1 MNEFEELKKA
11 KQLLKEVIEYDIE
24 PNGMIITDKIQE
36 FLNHNGSAGNCTEC
50 KQRTFEEM
58 IDKELESARSVNVD
72 QRVMLNFAD
81 VKIEIARMI
90 DEYERKRISS
100 NDRPTRISFEGSI
113 VALIDLRDNLSKI
126 SV

>member
-24 PNGMIITDKIQE
+24 PNGMIITEKIQE
-36 FLNHNGSAGNCTEC
+36 FLNHNGSTGNCTEC

-58 IDKELESARSVNVD
+58 IDK
-72 QRVMLNFAD
+72 
-81 VKIEIARMI
+81 MI